1 MFEFINCERKIC
13 DVYALLLRIS
23 EKDFNERMNQLPDV
37 FLVLSIIKLVIMFK
51 DWHELKCG
59 LFKYFLRSINHLTRL
74 IKYSHNSQIDSI
86 DCSNIRKNGSELR
99 TEAKQTM

>member
-51 DWHELKCG
+51 D
-59 LFKYFLRSINHLTRL
+59 
-74 IKYSHNSQIDSI
+74 
-86 DCSNIRKNGSELR
+86 
-99 TEAKQTM
+99 